1 MTVTL
6 DDFCH
11 KLLDNELFRD
21 RLEPERLA
29 AAFVTDTFNL
39 AVSPHRGRV

>member
-11 KLLDNELFRD
+11 KLLDDELFRE

-29 AAFVTDTFNL
+29 AAFRTTFD
-39 AVSPHRGRV
+39 SPVAPRWRV